1 MAAEEFYFYTKG
13 MAVGY
18 GGVPLIRD
26 IELKVRRGEIPDTD
40 WAERSG
46 EDDDFKKHH
55 PAAFPDRWSG
65 VSGWERAQL
74 FHRK

>member
-26 IELKVRRGEIPDTD
+26 IELKVRRGEILTLIGPNGAGKTTIL
-40 WAERSG
+40 RSII
-46 EDDDFKKHH
+46 
-55 PAAFPDRWSG
+55 R
-65 VSGWERAQL
+65 QL
-74 FHRK
+74 SLIGGAVYLDGRDMSI